1 MEPLRS
7 TDPARI
13 AGYRVLG
20 RLGAGG
26 MGVVLLGRSPGGA
39 LVAIKL
45 IRAEYADDAAFRA
58 RFRREVAIAR
68 QVRNRWAVPVVDAD
82 TEAPAPWLATE
93 FVPGPALS
101 EAVGSGGPLP
111 ERGVRALG
119 SMLAEALEAVHAAG
133 LVHRDVKPGNVL
145 LGLDGPRL
153 IDFGIARALDDTV
166 LTATDVIV
174 GSPGFLSPEQAQG
187 RRIGPASDV
196 FSLGCVLVYAA
207 TGGRP
212 FGSGPVEAMLFRTVH
227 DTADLSAL
235 PPGLVPVVEACLS
248 KDPED
253 RPAAADIRR
262 AFAEDVSGGS
272 WLPGPVTHLIA
283 ERSARML
290 ALPDIDATS
299 LDAGTA
305 GGPGTE
311 SGTGTGATTGTGTG
325 TGGRD
330 TAALP
335 ASPAR
340 RRFLAYVAGGA
351 ALAATGGTAA
361 WLVSSGDGKG
371 TGGGEGDDGKTARPE
386 LHIGLQADLSGP
398 SAALGTGQDRAA
410 RLAVAEHNARGDAPF
425 TLRLTTID
433 DGGDEERARAAVRRF
448 AEDPLLVAALGA
460 TGTDAAREALV
471 AYDEAA
477 LPLLSVVDGDIRH
490 LNRIFL
496 CARPRNDMQM
506 LPVAQFLGA
515 YEIDR
520 IALVDDG
527 TEYGRQTTRFLDTG
541 LRGNGRTVLA
551 ETVREGARDLDA
563 EAVRIAA
570 KRPGAVVYGGGW
582 RDAGRFAKSLT
593 RAGFLG
599 PKIATQAVHDPRF
612 LAEAGEDAAGWLV
625 VSTAADPAS
634 VPSVHPFAAA
644 YRKRFDGA
652 PPLFAAEAYD
662 AVGLIAACA
671 RGLGRERISRQDL
684 LPALRTTS
692 YKGVS
697 KSYAFEP
704 ANGMYTGTGVFVYR
718 VERGRFRYIGM
729 DGREVGGG
737 GGRRDPPHGTSNH

>member
-45 IRAEYADDAAFRA
+45 IRAEYADDAGFRA

-93 FVPGPALS
+93 FVPGPPLS
-101 EAVGSGGPLP
+101 EAVGGGGPLP
-111 ERGVRALG
+111 ERSVRALG
-119 SMLAEALEAVHAAG
+119 SMLAEALEAVHGAG

-166 LTATDVIV
+166 LTATDAIV

-187 RRIGPASDV
+187 RRIGPPSDV

-227 DTADLSAL
+227 DPAELGAL
-235 PPGLVPVVEACLS
+235 PPGLRPVVEACLS
-248 KDPED
+248 KEPEG
-253 RPAAADIRR
+253 RPTAGDIRR
-262 AFAEDVSGGS
+262 AFAPEAPGGG

-290 ALPDIDATS
+290 ALPDIEATS
-299 LDAGTA
+299 LDAGATGQAGFTA
-305 GGPGTE
+305 DP
-311 SGTGTGATTGTGTG
+311 GATPAVGA
-325 TGGRD
+325 GGRD
-330 TAALP
+330 STAVPRSLG
-335 ASPAR
+335 R
-340 RRFLAYVAGGA
+340 RRFLTYVTGGA
-351 ALAATGGTAA
+351 ALAAAGGTTA
-361 WLVSSGDGKG
+361 WLATASGGEKDPGGDG
-371 TGGGEGDDGKTARPE
+371 TGRGDATAARPE
-386 LHIGLQADLSGP
+386 LRIGLQADLSGP
-398 SAALGTGQDRAA
+398 SASTGRGQERAA
-410 RLAVAEHNARGDAPF
+410 LLAVEEHNARADAPF
-425 TLRLTTID
+425 TLRLVVAD
-433 DGGDEERARAAVRRF
+433 DGGDGEKAKAAVRRF
-448 AEDPLLVAALGA
+448 AEDPLVIAAIGA
-460 TGTDAAREALV
+460 TGADAAREALV
-471 AYDEAA
+471 AYDEVA
-477 LPLLSVVDGDIRH
+477 LPLLSVVDGDTRN

-506 LPVAQFLGA
+506 LPVAQYLGA
-515 YEIDR
+515 KGLHTV
-520 IALVDDG
+520 ALVDDG
-527 TEYGRQTTRFLDTG
+527 TEYGRQTTRFLDAG
-541 LRGNGRTVLA
+541 LRGNGRTVFA
-551 ETVREGARDLDA
+551 ETVREGTADLGA
-563 EAVRIAA
+563 EAGRIVAR
-570 KRPGAVVYGGGW
+570 KPGAVVYGGGW
-582 RDAGRFAKSLT
+582 RDAARFARALT
-593 RAGFLG
+593 KAGFRGARLG
-599 PKIATQAVHDPRF
+599 TQAVHDPRF

-634 VPSVHPFAAA
+634 VPSVEAFAAA

-652 PPLFAAEAYD
+652 PPLLAAEAYD

-671 RGLGRERISRQDL
+671 EGTGRTSVTRQDM
-684 LPALRTTS
+684 LPVLRTTR

-704 ANGMYTGTGVFVYR
+704 ANGMYAGTGVFVYR
-718 VERGRFRYIGM
+718 VERGRFRYVGM
-729 DGREVGGG
+729 DGREV
-737 GGRRDPPHGTSNH
+737 

>member
-13 AGYRVLG
+13 AGHRILG

-45 IRAEYADDAAFRA
+45 IRAEYADDAGFRT

-93 FVPGPALS
+93 FVPGPPLS

-111 ERGVRALG
+111 ERSVRALG
-119 SMLAEALEAVHAAG
+119 SMLAEALEAVHGAG

-166 LTATDVIV
+166 LTATDAIV

-187 RRIGPASDV
+187 RRIGPPSDV

-227 DTADLSAL
+227 DPAELGAL
-235 PPGLVPVVEACLS
+235 PPGLRPVVEASLS
-248 KDPED
+248 KDPEG
-253 RPAAADIRR
+253 RPTAGDIRR
-262 AFAEDVSGGS
+262 AFAEDASGGS

-290 ALPDIDATS
+290 ALPDIEATS
-299 LDAGTA
+299 LDAGST
-305 GGPGTE
+305 G
-311 SGTGTGATTGTGTG
+311 GTGFPPHPGATPLSGFPAQPGATPAIGA
-325 TGGRD
+325 GGRD
-330 TAALP
+330 TTAVP
-335 ASPAR
+335 RSPGR
-340 RRFLAYVAGGA
+340 RRFLAYVTGGAVLAAAGG
-351 ALAATGGTAA
+351 TTA
-361 WLVSSGDGKG
+361 WLATAFGDEKDPGGDGKG
-371 TGGGEGDDGKTARPE
+371 RGGTTAARPE
-386 LHIGLQADLSGP
+386 LRIGLQADLSGP
-398 SAALGTGQDRAA
+398 SAATGKGQERAA
-410 RLAVAEHNARGDAPF
+410 LLAVEEHNAREDAPF
-425 TLRLTTID
+425 TLRLVVAD
-433 DGGDEERARAAVRRF
+433 DGGDEEKAKAAVRRF
-448 AEDPLLVAALGA
+448 AQDPLVIAAIGA
-460 TGTDAAREALV
+460 TGADAAREALV

-477 LPLLSVVDGDIRH
+477 LPLLSVVDGDTRN

-496 CARPRNDMQM
+496 SARPRNDMQM
-506 LPVAQFLGA
+506 LPVAQYLGA
-515 YEIDR
+515 KGLHTV
-520 IALVDDG
+520 ALVDDG
-527 TEYGRQTTRFLDTG
+527 TEYGRQTTRFLDAG
-541 LRGNGRTVLA
+541 LRGNGRTVFA
-551 ETVREGARDLDA
+551 ETVREGTADLDA
-563 EAVRIAA
+563 EAGRIVA
-570 KRPGAVVYGGGW
+570 KKPDAVVYGGGW
-582 RDAGRFAKSLT
+582 RDAARFARALT
-593 RAGFLG
+593 KAGFRGARLG
-599 PKIATQAVHDPRF
+599 TQAVHDPRF

-634 VPSVHPFAAA
+634 VPSVEAFAAA

-652 PPLFAAEAYD
+652 PPLLAAEAYD
-662 AVGLIAACA
+662 AVGLIAACVE
-671 RGLGRERISRQDL
+671 GTGRTSVTRQDM
-684 LPALRTTS
+684 LPVLRTTR

-704 ANGMYTGTGVFVYR
+704 ANGMYAGTGVFIYR
-718 VERGRFRYIGM
+718 VERGKFRYVGM
-729 DGREVGGG
+729 DGREV
-737 GGRRDPPHGTSNH
+737 

>member
-1 MEPLRS
+1 MEPLRP

-101 EAVGSGGPLP
+101 EAVGGGGPLP

-119 SMLAEALEAVHAAG
+119 SMLAEALDAVHAAG

-235 PPGLVPVVEACLS
+235 PPGLLPVVESCLS
-248 KDPED
+248 KDPGS
-253 RPAAADIRR
+253 RPAAADIQR

-290 ALPDIDATS
+290 ALPGIDATS
-299 LDAGTA
+299 LDAGAT
-305 GGPGTE
+305 GGPDTGPAPGTGMNP
-311 SGTGTGATTGTGTG
+311 GTGTGAGTGS
-325 TGGRD
+325 GGRD
-330 TAALP
+330 TP
-335 ASPAR
+335 TIPVSPAR
-340 RRFLAYVAGGA
+340 RRFLAYVVGGA

-361 WLVSSGDGKG
+361 WLVSSGDREDS
-371 TGGGEGDDGKTARPE
+371 GGGISGGGGGGDDGKTARPE
-386 LHIGLQADLSGP
+386 LRIGLQADLSGP
-398 SAALGTGQDRAA
+398 AAALGKGQDRAA
-410 RLAVAEHNARGDAPF
+410 RLAVAEHNAQRDAPF
-425 TLRLTTID
+425 TLRLTTVD

-527 TEYGRQTTRFLDTG
+527 TEYGRQTTRFLDAG

-551 ETVREGARDLDA
+551 ETVRQGTRDLGTEA
-563 EAVRIAA
+563 ERIAA

-582 RDAGRFAKSLT
+582 RDAGRFAKALT

-599 PKIATQAVHDPRF
+599 PRIGTQAVHDPRF

-644 YRKRFDGA
+644 YRRRFGSA

-729 DGREVGGG
+729 DGREV
-737 GGRRDPPHGTSNH
+737 

>member
-45 IRAEYADDAAFRA
+45 IRAEYADDTAFRT

-101 EAVGSGGPLP
+101 EAVGGGGPLP

-119 SMLAEALEAVHAAG
+119 SMLAEALDAVHAAG

-235 PPGLVPVVEACLS
+235 PPGLLPVVGACLS
-248 KDPED
+248 KDPGD
-253 RPAAADIRR
+253 RPAAADVRR
-262 AFAEDVSGGS
+262 AFAEDLSGGS

-299 LDAGTA
+299 LDAGGG
-305 GGPGTE
+305 GGPFGGPDT
-311 SGTGTGATTGTGTG
+311 GAGTGAGS
-325 TGGRD
+325 GGRD
-330 TAALP
+330 TTAVAP
-335 ASPAR
+335 SPGR

-351 ALAATGGTAA
+351 ALAATGTTAA
-361 WLVSSGDGKG
+361 WLVSSG
-371 TGGGEGDDGKTARPE
+371 GGDPVGGNGGDDGKAARPE
-386 LHIGLQADLSGP
+386 LRIGLQADLSGP
-398 SAALGTGQDRAA
+398 SAALGKGQERAV
-410 RLAVAEHNARGDAPF
+410 RLAVAEHNARGDAAF
-425 TLRLTTID
+425 TLRLTTVD
-433 DGGDEERARAAVRRF
+433 DGGDEERAKAAVRRF
-448 AEDPLLVAALGA
+448 AEDPLLVAAIGA

-520 IALVDDG
+520 VALVDDG
-527 TEYGRQTTRFLDTG
+527 TEYGRQTTRFLDAG

-551 ETVREGARDLDA
+551 ETVREGSRDLDA
-563 EAVRIAA
+563 EAERIAA

-582 RDAGRFAKSLT
+582 SDAGRFAKSLN

-599 PKIATQAVHDPRF
+599 PRIATQAVHDPRF
-612 LAEAGEDAAGWLV
+612 LAEAGQDAAGWLV

-634 VPSVHPFAAA
+634 VPSVRPFAAA
-644 YRKRFDGA
+644 YRKRFDGV

-671 RGLGRERISRQDL
+671 EGLGREKVGRQDL
-684 LPALRTTS
+684 LPALRTTT

-704 ANGMYTGTGVFVYR
+704 ANGTYTGTGVFVYR
-718 VERGRFRYIGM
+718 VERGRFRYIGT
-729 DGREVGGG
+729 DGREV
-737 GGRRDPPHGTSNH
+737 

>member
-26 MGVVLLGRSPGGA
+26 MGVVLLGRSAGGA

-45 IRAEYADDAAFRA
+45 IRAEYADDSAFRA

-101 EAVGSGGPLP
+101 EAVGGGGPLP

-212 FGSGPVEAMLFRTVH
+212 FGTGPVEAMLFRTVH

-235 PPGLVPVVEACLS
+235 PPGLLPVVGACLA
-248 KDPED
+248 KDPGD
-253 RPAAADIRR
+253 RPTAGEVRAAL
-262 AFAEDVSGGS
+262 AEDLAGGS

-299 LDAGTA
+299 LDARADAPDTVPGA
-305 GGPGTE
+305 GV
-311 SGTGTGATTGTGTG
+311 GAGVGSTTSV
-325 TGGRD
+325 
-330 TAALP
+330 P
-335 ASPAR
+335 APVGR
-340 RRFLAYVAGGA
+340 RRFLAYVTGGA

-361 WLVSSGDGKG
+361 WLAASRDNGEQDGRDGKP
-371 TGGGEGDDGKTARPE
+371 ARRPE
-386 LHIGLQADLSGP
+386 LRIGLQADLSGP
-398 SAALGTGQDRAA
+398 SAAVGRGQDRAA
-410 RLAVAEHNARGDAPF
+410 RLAVAEHNARRDAPF
-425 TLRLTTID
+425 TLRLTTVD
-433 DGGDEERARAAVRRF
+433 DGGEEERATAAVRRF
-448 AEDPLLVAALGA
+448 AADPLVVAAIGA

-477 LPLLSVVDGDIRH
+477 LGLVSVVDGDIRH
-490 LNRIFL
+490 LNRTFL

-506 LPVAQFLGA
+506 VPVAEYLGA

-520 IALVDDG
+520 VALVDDG
-527 TEYGRQTTRFLDTG
+527 TEYGRQTTRFLDAG

-551 ETVREGARDLDA
+551 ETVRQGARDLDA
-563 EAVRIAA
+563 EAGRIAA

-582 RDAGRFAKSLT
+582 RDAGRFAEALN
-593 RAGFLG
+593 RAGYAG
-599 PKIATQAVHDPRF
+599 PKIATQAAHDPRF
-612 LAEAGEDAAGWLV
+612 LAEAGEDAAGWLL

-634 VPSVHPFAAA
+634 VPSVHAFAAA
-644 YRKRFDGA
+644 YRKRYDGA

-671 RGLGRERISRQDL
+671 EKLGRETLTRQDL

-704 ANGMYTGTGVFVYR
+704 ANGMYTGSGVFIYR

-729 DGREVGGG
+729 DGRQV
-737 GGRRDPPHGTSNH
+737 

>member
-45 IRAEYADDAAFRA
+45 IRAEYADDDAFRA

-93 FVPGPALS
+93 FVPGPALG

-119 SMLAEALEAVHAAG
+119 SMLAEALEAVHTAG

-227 DTADLSAL
+227 DTADLGAL
-235 PPGLVPVVEACLS
+235 PPGLLPVVEACLA
-248 KDPED
+248 KDPGD

-299 LDAGTA
+299 LDAGATDGPAPGAETGTRTGTA
-305 GGPGTE
+305 DTA
-311 SGTGTGATTGTGTG
+311 GTGAG

-330 TAALP
+330 AATVP

-340 RRFLAYVAGGA
+340 RRLLAYVVGGA

-361 WLVSSGDGKG
+361 WLASSGDGDAS
-371 TGGGEGDDGKTARPE
+371 GGRGGRGEGDGGKAARPE

-410 RLAVAEHNARGDAPF
+410 RLAVAEHNAQGDTPF
-425 TLRLTTID
+425 TLRLTTVD

-496 CARPRNDMQM
+496 CARPRNDLQM

-527 TEYGRQTTRFLDTG
+527 TEYGRQTTRFLDAG

-551 ETVREGARDLDA
+551 ETVREGTRDLDA
-563 EAVRIAA
+563 EAERIAA

-593 RAGFLG
+593 GAGFLG
-599 PKIATQAVHDPRF
+599 PKIGTQAVHDPRF

-644 YRKRFDGA
+644 YRKRFDSA

-704 ANGMYTGTGVFVYR
+704 ANGTYTGTGVFVYR

-729 DGREVGGG
+729 DGREV
-737 GGRRDPPHGTSNH
+737 

>member
-13 AGYRVLG
+13 AGYRILG

-45 IRAEYADDAAFRA
+45 IRAEYADDAGFRT

-82 TEAPAPWLATE
+82 TEAAAPWLATE

-101 EAVGSGGPLP
+101 EAVGGGAPLS
-111 ERGVRALG
+111 ERSVRALG
-119 SMLAEALEAVHAAG
+119 SMLAEALEAVHGAG

-166 LTATDVIV
+166 LTATDAIV

-187 RRIGPASDV
+187 RRIGPPSDI

-227 DTADLSAL
+227 DPADLGAL
-235 PPGLVPVVEACLS
+235 PPGLRPVVEGCLS
-248 KDPED
+248 KEPEE
-253 RPAAADIRR
+253 RPTAGDIRR
-262 AFAEDVSGGS
+262 AFAEDTSGGS

-290 ALPDIDATS
+290 ALPDIEATS
-299 LDAGTA
+299 LDAGSA
-305 GGPGTE
+305 AE
-311 SGTGTGATTGTGTG
+311 TGATGAGS
-325 TGGRD
+325 RD
-330 TAALP
+330 TTTAP
-335 ASPAR
+335 ASPGR
-340 RRFLAYVAGGA
+340 RRFLAYVTGSAVLAAAGG
-351 ALAATGGTAA
+351 TTA
-361 WLVSSGDGKG
+361 WLATAFGDEKDPGGNGRGDGDKAAA
-371 TGGGEGDDGKTARPE
+371 ARPE

-398 SAALGTGQDRAA
+398 SAATGKGQERAA
-410 RLAVAEHNARGDAPF
+410 LLAVEEHNARKDAPF
-425 TLRLTTID
+425 TLRLVAAD
-433 DGGDEERARAAVRRF
+433 DGGVEARATAAVRRF
-448 AEDPLLVAALGA
+448 AEDPLLVAAIGA
-460 TGTDAAREALV
+460 TGADAAREALV

-477 LPLLSVVDGDIRH
+477 LPLLSVVDGDTRN

-515 YEIDR
+515 YEIDTV
-520 IALVDDG
+520 ALVDDG
-527 TEYGRQTTRFLDTG
+527 TEYGRQTTRFLDAG

-551 ETVREGARDLDA
+551 ETVREGTRDLDA
-563 EAVRIAA
+563 EAERIVAR
-570 KRPGAVVYGGGW
+570 KPGAVVHGGGW
-582 RDAGRFAKSLT
+582 RDAGRFARALT
-593 RAGFLG
+593 KAGFLG
-599 PKIATQAVHDPRF
+599 PKIGTQAVHDPRF

-644 YRKRFDGA
+644 YRKRFDSA
-652 PPLFAAEAYD
+652 PPLLAAEAYD

-671 RGLGRERISRQDL
+671 EGLGRETVTRQDM
-684 LPALRTTS
+684 LPVLRSTR

-704 ANGMYTGTGVFVYR
+704 ANGMYTGTGVFIYR

-729 DGREVGGG
+729 DGREV
-737 GGRRDPPHGTSNH
+737 

>member
-410 RLAVAEHNARGDAPF
+410 RLAVAEHNALGDAPF

-718 VERGRFRYIGM
+718 VERGHFRYIGM
-729 DGREVGGG
+729 DGREV
-737 GGRRDPPHGTSNH
+737 

>member
-7 TDPARI
+7 ADPARI

-45 IRAEYADDAAFRA
+45 IRAEYADDTAFRA

-101 EAVGSGGPLP
+101 EAVGGGGPLP

-212 FGSGPVEAMLFRTVH
+212 FGTGPVEAMLFRTVH
-227 DTADLSAL
+227 DAADLGAL
-235 PPGLVPVVEACLS
+235 PPGLLPVVGACLS

-253 RPAAADIRR
+253 RPSAADIRQ

-272 WLPGPVTHLIA
+272 WLPAPVTHLIA

-299 LDAGTA
+299 LDARPV
-305 GGPGTE
+305 GGPVGGPDTD
-311 SGTGTGATTGTGTG
+311 TGTGA
-325 TGGRD
+325 GGRD
-330 TAALP
+330 TTSVP
-335 ASPAR
+335 APVGR
-340 RRFLAYVAGGA
+340 RRFLAYVTGGA
-351 ALAATGGTAA
+351 ALAASGGTAA
-361 WLVSSGDGKG
+361 WLVSSGDDEDP
-371 TGGGEGDDGKTARPE
+371 GGEGEGDGKTARPE

-398 SAALGTGQDRAA
+398 SAAVGKGQDRAA
-410 RLAVAEHNARGDAPF
+410 RLAVAEHNARRDAPF
-425 TLRLTTID
+425 TLRLTTVD
-433 DGGDEERARAAVRRF
+433 DGGDEERAKAAVRRF
-448 AEDPLLVAALGA
+448 AEDPLLVAAIGA

-527 TEYGRQTTRFLDTG
+527 TEYGRQTTRFLDAG
-541 LRGNGRTVLA
+541 LRGNNRTVLA
-551 ETVREGARDLDA
+551 ETVREGTRDLDA
-563 EAVRIAA
+563 EAERIAA
-570 KRPGAVVYGGGW
+570 KQPGAVVYGGGW

-599 PKIATQAVHDPRF
+599 PKIGTQAVHDPRF
-612 LAEAGEDAAGWLV
+612 LAEAGGDAAGWLV

-662 AVGLIAACA
+662 AVGLIAGCA
-671 RGLGRERISRQDL
+671 EGLGREKVSRQDL

-697 KSYAFEP
+697 KSYAFES
-704 ANGMYTGTGVFVYR
+704 ANGMYTGTGVFIYR

-729 DGREVGGG
+729 DGREV
-737 GGRRDPPHGTSNH
+737 

>member
-7 TDPARI
+7 ADPARI

-410 RLAVAEHNARGDAPF
+410 RLAVAEHNARRDAPF

-729 DGREVGGG
+729 DGREV
-737 GGRRDPPHGTSNH
+737 

>member
-13 AGYRVLG
+13 AGYRILG

-45 IRAEYADDAAFRA
+45 IRAEYADDAGFRT

-82 TEAPAPWLATE
+82 TEAAAPWLATE

-101 EAVGSGGPLP
+101 EAVGGGAPLP
-111 ERGVRALG
+111 ERSVRALG
-119 SMLAEALEAVHAAG
+119 SMLAEALEAVHGAG

-166 LTATDVIV
+166 LTATDAIV

-187 RRIGPASDV
+187 RRIGPPSDI

-227 DTADLSAL
+227 DPADLGAL
-235 PPGLVPVVEACLS
+235 PPGLRPVVEGCLS
-248 KDPED
+248 KEPEG
-253 RPAAADIRR
+253 RPTAGDIRR
-262 AFAEDVSGGS
+262 AFAEDTSGGS

-290 ALPDIDATS
+290 ALPDIEATS
-299 LDAGTA
+299 LDAGSTV
-305 GGPGTE
+305 E
-311 SGTGTGATTGTGTG
+311 TGAGS
-325 TGGRD
+325 RD
-330 TAALP
+330 TTTVP
-335 ASPAR
+335 TSPGR
-340 RRFLAYVAGGA
+340 RRFLAYVTGGA
-351 ALAATGGTAA
+351 ALAAAGGTTA
-361 WLVSSGDGKG
+361 WLATAFGDEKDP
-371 TGGGEGDDGKTARPE
+371 GGNGEGDGDKAAAARPE

-398 SAALGTGQDRAA
+398 SAAIGKGQERAA
-410 RLAVAEHNARGDAPF
+410 LLAVEEHNARKDAPF
-425 TLRLTTID
+425 TLRLVAAD
-433 DGGDEERARAAVRRF
+433 DGGVEEKATAAVRRF
-448 AEDPLLVAALGA
+448 AEDPLLVAAIGA
-460 TGTDAAREALV
+460 TGADAAREALV

-477 LPLLSVVDGDIRH
+477 LPLLSVVDGDTRN

-515 YEIDR
+515 NGLDTV
-520 IALVDDG
+520 ALVDDG
-527 TEYGRQTTRFLDTG
+527 TEYGRQTTRFLDAG

-551 ETVREGARDLDA
+551 ETVREGTRDLDA
-563 EAVRIAA
+563 EAERIVAR
-570 KRPGAVVYGGGW
+570 KPKAVVYGGGW
-582 RDAGRFAKSLT
+582 RDAGRFARALT
-593 RAGFLG
+593 KAGFLG
-599 PKIATQAVHDPRF
+599 PKIGTQAVHDPRF

-644 YRKRFDGA
+644 YRKRFDTA
-652 PPLFAAEAYD
+652 PPLLAAEAYD

-671 RGLGRERISRQDL
+671 EGLGRESVTRQDM
-684 LPALRTTS
+684 LPVLRSTR

-704 ANGMYTGTGVFVYR
+704 ANGMYAGTGVFIYR

-729 DGREVGGG
+729 DGREV
-737 GGRRDPPHGTSNH
+737 

>member
-13 AGYRVLG
+13 AGYRILG

-45 IRAEYADDAAFRA
+45 IRAEYADDAGFRT

-82 TEAPAPWLATE
+82 TEAAAPWLATE

-101 EAVGSGGPLP
+101 EAVGGGAPLP
-111 ERGVRALG
+111 ERSVRALG
-119 SMLAEALEAVHAAG
+119 SMLAEALEAVHGAG

-166 LTATDVIV
+166 LTATDAIV

-187 RRIGPASDV
+187 RRIGPPSDI

-227 DTADLSAL
+227 DPADLGAL
-235 PPGLVPVVEACLS
+235 PPGLRPVVEGCLS
-248 KDPED
+248 KEPEG
-253 RPAAADIRR
+253 RPTAQDIRR
-262 AFAEDVSGGS
+262 AFAEDTSGGS

-290 ALPDIDATS
+290 ALPDIEATS
-299 LDAGTA
+299 LDAGSTV
-305 GGPGTE
+305 E
-311 SGTGTGATTGTGTG
+311 TGAGS
-325 TGGRD
+325 RD
-330 TAALP
+330 TTTVP
-335 ASPAR
+335 TSPGR
-340 RRFLAYVAGGA
+340 RRLLAYVTGGAVLAAAGG
-351 ALAATGGTAA
+351 TTA
-361 WLVSSGDGKG
+361 WLATAFGDEKDPGGNGKGDGDKAAA
-371 TGGGEGDDGKTARPE
+371 ARPE

-398 SAALGTGQDRAA
+398 SAAIGKGQERAA
-410 RLAVAEHNARGDAPF
+410 LLAIDEHNARKDAPF
-425 TLRLTTID
+425 TLRLIAAD
-433 DGGDEERARAAVRRF
+433 DGGVEARATAAVRRF
-448 AEDPLLVAALGA
+448 AQDPLLVAAIGA
-460 TGTDAAREALV
+460 TGADAAREALV

-477 LPLLSVVDGDIRH
+477 LPLLSVVDGDTRN

-515 YEIDR
+515 NGLDTV
-520 IALVDDG
+520 ALVDDG
-527 TEYGRQTTRFLDTG
+527 TEYGRQTTRFLDAG

-551 ETVREGARDLDA
+551 ETVREGTRDLDA
-563 EAVRIAA
+563 EAERIVAR
-570 KRPGAVVYGGGW
+570 KPKAVVYGGGW
-582 RDAGRFAKSLT
+582 RDAGRFARALT
-593 RAGFLG
+593 KAGFLG
-599 PKIATQAVHDPRF
+599 PKIGTQAVHDPRF

-644 YRKRFDGA
+644 YRKRFDSA
-652 PPLFAAEAYD
+652 PPLLAAEAYD

-671 RGLGRERISRQDL
+671 EGLGRESVTRQDM
-684 LPALRTTS
+684 LPVLRSTR

-704 ANGMYTGTGVFVYR
+704 ANGMYAGTGVFIYR

-729 DGREVGGG
+729 DGREV
-737 GGRRDPPHGTSNH
+737 

>member
-45 IRAEYADDAAFRA
+45 IRAEYADDAGFRA

-248 KDPED
+248 KDPGD

-262 AFAEDVSGGS
+262 AFAEDLSGGS

-305 GGPGTE
+305 GGPGAE
-311 SGTGTGATTGTGTG
+311 SGTGTVGTG

-335 ASPAR
+335 AAPAR

-361 WLVSSGDGKG
+361 WLVSSGDGKDPVG
-371 TGGGEGDDGKTARPE
+371 KGEGDDGKTARPE
-386 LHIGLQADLSGP
+386 LRIGLQADLSGP

-496 CARPRNDMQM
+496 CARPRNDLQM

-671 RGLGRERISRQDL
+671 EGLGREKVSRQDL

-729 DGREVGGG
+729 DGREV
-737 GGRRDPPHGTSNH
+737 

>member
-227 DTADLSAL
+227 DTANLSAL

-729 DGREVGGG
+729 DGREV
-737 GGRRDPPHGTSNH
+737 

>member
-26 MGVVLLGRSPGGA
+26 MGVVLLSRSPGGA

-101 EAVGSGGPLP
+101 EAVGGGGPLP

-119 SMLAEALEAVHAAG
+119 SMLAEALDAVHAAG

-227 DTADLSAL
+227 DAAELGAL
-235 PPGLVPVVEACLS
+235 PPGLLPVVGACLS

-253 RPAAADIRR
+253 RPAAADIRQ

-299 LDAGTA
+299 VDAGTT
-305 GGPGTE
+305 GGPDTGT
-311 SGTGTGATTGTGTG
+311 GTNTGTGAGTGTG

-330 TAALP
+330 SATVP
-335 ASPAR
+335 VSPAR

-361 WLVSSGDGKG
+361 WLVSSGDGEDPG
-371 TGGGEGDDGKTARPE
+371 GGGEGDDGKTARPE

-398 SAALGTGQDRAA
+398 SADLGKGQDRAA
-410 RLAVAEHNARGDAPF
+410 RLAVAEHNAQGDAPF
-425 TLRLTTID
+425 TLRLTTVD

-563 EAVRIAA
+563 EAERIAA

-599 PKIATQAVHDPRF
+599 PKIGTQAVHDPRF

-644 YRKRFDGA
+644 YRKRFGSA

-697 KSYAFEP
+697 KGYAFEP
-704 ANGMYTGTGVFVYR
+704 ANGTYTGTGVFVYR

-729 DGREVGGG
+729 DGREV
-737 GGRRDPPHGTSNH
+737 

>member
-45 IRAEYADDAAFRA
+45 IRAEYADDSAFRA

-235 PPGLVPVVEACLS
+235 PPGLLPVIEACLS
-248 KDPED
+248 KDPGD
-253 RPAAADIRR
+253 RPAAADVRR

-305 GGPGTE
+305 GGPGAE
-311 SGTGTGATTGTGTG
+311 SGTGTAGTG

-361 WLVSSGDGKG
+361 WLVSSGDGEG

-398 SAALGTGQDRAA
+398 SAALGAGQDRAA

-520 IALVDDG
+520 VALVDDG

-644 YRKRFDGA
+644 YRRRFDSA

-729 DGREVGGG
+729 DGREV
-737 GGRRDPPHGTSNH
+737 

>member
-45 IRAEYADDAAFRA
+45 IRAEYADDAGFRA

-248 KDPED
+248 KDPGD

-305 GGPGTE
+305 GGPGAE
-311 SGTGTGATTGTGTG
+311 SGTGTVGTG

-335 ASPAR
+335 AAPAR

-361 WLVSSGDGKG
+361 WLVSSGDEKDPVGK
-371 TGGGEGDDGKTARPE
+371 GEGDDGKTARPE

-425 TLRLTTID
+425 TLRLTTVD

-644 YRKRFDGA
+644 YRERFDTA

-729 DGREVGGG
+729 DGREV
-737 GGRRDPPHGTSNH
+737 

>member
-1 MEPLRS
+1 
-7 TDPARI
+7 
-13 AGYRVLG
+13 
-20 RLGAGG
+20 
-26 MGVVLLGRSPGGA
+26 
-39 LVAIKL
+39 
-45 IRAEYADDAAFRA
+45 
-58 RFRREVAIAR
+58 
-68 QVRNRWAVPVVDAD
+68 
-82 TEAPAPWLATE
+82 
-93 FVPGPALS
+93 
-101 EAVGSGGPLP
+101 
-111 ERGVRALG
+111 
-119 SMLAEALEAVHAAG
+119 MLAEALEAVHAAG

-248 KDPED
+248 KDPGD
-253 RPAAADIRR
+253 RPAAAEIRR
-262 AFAEDVSGGS
+262 AFAEDLSGGS

-305 GGPGTE
+305 GGPGAE
-311 SGTGTGATTGTGTG
+311 SGTGTVGTG

-335 ASPAR
+335 AAPAR

-361 WLVSSGDGKG
+361 WLVSSGDGKDPVG
-371 TGGGEGDDGKTARPE
+371 KGEGDDGKTARPE

-398 SAALGTGQDRAA
+398 SAALGKGQDRAA

-425 TLRLTTID
+425 TLRLTTVD

-551 ETVREGARDLDA
+551 ETVREGTRDLDA
-563 EAVRIAA
+563 EAERIAA
-570 KRPGAVVYGGGW
+570 KQPGAVVYGGGW

-599 PKIATQAVHDPRF
+599 PKIATQSVHDPRF

-644 YRKRFDGA
+644 YRRRFDSA

-671 RGLGRERISRQDL
+671 EGLGREKVSRQDL

-729 DGREVGGG
+729 DGREV
-737 GGRRDPPHGTSNH
+737 

>member
-26 MGVVLLGRSPGGA
+26 MGVVLLGRSPGGT

-45 IRAEYADDAAFRA
+45 IRAEYADDAGFRT

-82 TEAPAPWLATE
+82 TEAAAPWLATE

-101 EAVGSGGPLP
+101 EAVGGGGPLP
-111 ERGVRALG
+111 ERSVRALG
-119 SMLAEALEAVHAAG
+119 SMLAEALEAVHGAG

-166 LTATDVIV
+166 LTATDAIV

-187 RRIGPASDV
+187 RRIGPPSDV

-227 DTADLSAL
+227 DQADLGAL
-235 PPGLVPVVEACLS
+235 TPGLRPVVEACLA
-248 KDPED
+248 KEPEG
-253 RPAAADIRR
+253 RPAAGDIRR

-290 ALPDIDATS
+290 ALPDIEATS
-299 LDAGTA
+299 LDAGSLADT
-305 GGPGTE
+305 GP
-311 SGTGTGATTGTGTG
+311 
-325 TGGRD
+325 GGRD
-330 TAALP
+330 TTTVP
-335 ASPAR
+335 ASPGR
-340 RRFLAYVAGGA
+340 RRFLTYVTGGAVLAAGGGTTA
-351 ALAATGGTAA
+351 WLAAFRDEKDPGRRDQGGGGTTA
-361 WLVSSGDGKG
+361 
-371 TGGGEGDDGKTARPE
+371 ARPE
-386 LHIGLQADLSGP
+386 LRIGLQADLSGP
-398 SAALGTGQDRAA
+398 SAAVGRGQERAA
-410 RLAVAEHNARGDAPF
+410 LLAVEEHNARRDAPF
-425 TLRLTTID
+425 TLRLVTAD
-433 DGGDEERARAAVRRF
+433 DGGDEARARAAVRRF
-448 AEDPLLVAALGA
+448 AEDPLLVTAIGA
-460 TGTDAAREALV
+460 TGPDAAREALV

-477 LPLLSVVDGDIRH
+477 LPLLSVVDGDTRN

-520 IALVDDG
+520 VALVDDG
-527 TEYGRQTTRFLDTG
+527 TEYGRQTTRFLDAG

-551 ETVREGARDLDA
+551 ETVREGTGDLDA
-563 EAVRIAA
+563 EAERIVAR
-570 KRPGAVVYGGGW
+570 KPGAVVYGGGW
-582 RDAGRFAKSLT
+582 RDAGRFARALT
-593 RAGFLG
+593 GAGFLG
-599 PKIATQAVHDPRF
+599 PRIGTQAVHDPRF
-612 LAEAGEDAAGWLV
+612 LAEAGGDAAGWLV

-634 VPSVHPFAAA
+634 VPSVHPFAAV
-644 YRKRFDGA
+644 YRKRFDSA
-652 PPLFAAEAYD
+652 PPLLAAEAYD

-671 RGLGRERISRQDL
+671 EGTGRETVTRQDM
-684 LPALRTTS
+684 LPVLRSTR

-704 ANGMYTGTGVFVYR
+704 ANGMYTGTGVFIYR
-718 VERGRFRYIGM
+718 VERGRFRYVGM
-729 DGREVGGG
+729 DGRKV
-737 GGRRDPPHGTSNH
+737 

>member
-26 MGVVLLGRSPGGA
+26 MGVVLLGRSAGGA

-45 IRAEYADDAAFRA
+45 IRAEYADDSAFRA

-101 EAVGSGGPLP
+101 EAVGGGGPLP

-187 RRIGPASDV
+187 RRIGPPSDV

-212 FGSGPVEAMLFRTVH
+212 FGTGPVEAMLFRTVH

-235 PPGLVPVVEACLS
+235 PPGLLPVVGACLA
-248 KDPED
+248 KDPGD
-253 RPAAADIRR
+253 RPTAGEVRAAL
-262 AFAEDVSGGS
+262 AEDLAGGS

-299 LDAGTA
+299 LDARADAPDTVPGA
-305 GGPGTE
+305 GAGVG
-311 SGTGTGATTGTGTG
+311 STTSV
-325 TGGRD
+325 
-330 TAALP
+330 P
-335 ASPAR
+335 APVGR
-340 RRFLAYVAGGA
+340 RRFLAYVTGGA

-361 WLVSSGDGKG
+361 WLAASR
-371 TGGGEGDDGKTARPE
+371 DDGKPDGRDGKPARRPE
-386 LHIGLQADLSGP
+386 LRIGLQADLSGP
-398 SAALGTGQDRAA
+398 SAAVGRGQDRAA
-410 RLAVAEHNARGDAPF
+410 RLAVAEHNARRDAPF
-425 TLRLTTID
+425 TLRLTTVD
-433 DGGDEERARAAVRRF
+433 DGGEEERATAAVRRF
-448 AEDPLLVAALGA
+448 AADPLVVAAIGA

-477 LPLLSVVDGDIRH
+477 LGLVSVVDGDIRH
-490 LNRIFL
+490 LNRTFL

-506 LPVAQFLGA
+506 LPVAEYLGA

-520 IALVDDG
+520 VALVDDG
-527 TEYGRQTTRFLDTG
+527 TEYGRQTTRFLDAG

-563 EAVRIAA
+563 EAGRIAA

-582 RDAGRFAKSLT
+582 RDAGRFAEALN
-593 RAGFLG
+593 RAGYPG
-599 PKIATQAVHDPRF
+599 PKIATQAAHDPRF
-612 LAEAGEDAAGWLV
+612 LAEAGEDAAGWLL

-634 VPSVHPFAAA
+634 VPSVHAFAAA
-644 YRKRFDGA
+644 YRKRYDGA

-671 RGLGRERISRQDL
+671 EKLGRETLTRQDL
-684 LPALRTTS
+684 LAALRTTS

-704 ANGMYTGTGVFVYR
+704 ANGMYTGTGVFIYR

-729 DGREVGGG
+729 DGRQV
-737 GGRRDPPHGTSNH
+737 

>member
-13 AGYRVLG
+13 AGYRILG

-39 LVAIKL
+39 LMAIKL
-45 IRAEYADDAAFRA
+45 IRAEYADDAGFRT

-82 TEAPAPWLATE
+82 TEAAAPWLATE

-101 EAVGSGGPLP
+101 EAVGGGAPLP
-111 ERGVRALG
+111 ERSVRALG
-119 SMLAEALEAVHAAG
+119 SMLAEALEAVHGAG

-166 LTATDVIV
+166 LTATDAIV

-187 RRIGPASDV
+187 RRIGPPSDI

-227 DTADLSAL
+227 DPADLGAL
-235 PPGLVPVVEACLS
+235 PPGLRPVVEGCLS
-248 KDPED
+248 KEPEG
-253 RPAAADIRR
+253 RPTAGDIRR
-262 AFAEDVSGGS
+262 AFAEDTSGGS

-290 ALPDIDATS
+290 ALPDIEATS
-299 LDAGTA
+299 LDAGSTV
-305 GGPGTE
+305 E
-311 SGTGTGATTGTGTG
+311 TGAGS
-325 TGGRD
+325 RD
-330 TAALP
+330 TTTVP
-335 ASPAR
+335 TPPGR
-340 RRFLAYVAGGA
+340 RRFLAYVTGGAVLAAAGG
-351 ALAATGGTAA
+351 TTA
-361 WLVSSGDGKG
+361 WLATAFGDEKDPGGDGDKAAA
-371 TGGGEGDDGKTARPE
+371 ARPE

-398 SAALGTGQDRAA
+398 SAAIGKGQERAA
-410 RLAVAEHNARGDAPF
+410 LLAVEEHNARKDAPF
-425 TLRLTTID
+425 TLRLVAAD
-433 DGGDEERARAAVRRF
+433 DGGVEAGATAAVRRF
-448 AEDPLLVAALGA
+448 AEDPLLVAAIGA
-460 TGTDAAREALV
+460 TGADAAREALV

-477 LPLLSVVDGDIRH
+477 LPLLSVVDGDTRN

-515 YEIDR
+515 NGLDTV
-520 IALVDDG
+520 ALVDDG
-527 TEYGRQTTRFLDTG
+527 TEYGRQTTRFLDAG

-551 ETVREGARDLDA
+551 ETVREGTRDLDA
-563 EAVRIAA
+563 EAERIVAR
-570 KRPGAVVYGGGW
+570 KPKAVVFGGGW
-582 RDAGRFAKSLT
+582 RDAGRFARALT
-593 RAGFLG
+593 KAGFLG
-599 PKIATQAVHDPRF
+599 PKIGTQAVHDPRF

-644 YRKRFDGA
+644 YRKRFDSA
-652 PPLFAAEAYD
+652 PPLLAAEAYD

-671 RGLGRERISRQDL
+671 EGLGRESVTRQDM
-684 LPALRTTS
+684 LPVLRSTR

-704 ANGMYTGTGVFVYR
+704 ANGMYAGTGVFIYR

-729 DGREVGGG
+729 DGREV
-737 GGRRDPPHGTSNH
+737 

>member
-7 TDPARI
+7 ADPARI
-13 AGYRVLG
+13 AGYRILG

-45 IRAEYADDAAFRA
+45 IRAEYADDPGFRA

-101 EAVGSGGPLP
+101 EAVGGGGPLP

-212 FGSGPVEAMLFRTVH
+212 FGTGPVEAMLFRTVH
-227 DTADLSAL
+227 DPAELGAL
-235 PPGLVPVVEACLS
+235 PPGLRPVVEACLS
-248 KDPED
+248 KAPEG
-253 RPAAADIRR
+253 RPTTADIRR
-262 AFAEDVSGGS
+262 AFAEDLSGGS

-299 LDAGTA
+299 LDAG
-305 GGPGTE
+305 
-311 SGTGTGATTGTGTG
+311 SGTGLDGGPDTGTGTG
-325 TGGRD
+325 TGLGTGPGGRD
-330 TAALP
+330 TTAVP
-335 ASPAR
+335 APVGR
-340 RRFLAYVAGGA
+340 RRFLAYVAGGT

-361 WLVSSGDGKG
+361 WLGFSGDGKDP
-371 TGGGEGDDGKTARPE
+371 GGKGEEDDGKAARPE

-398 SAALGTGQDRAA
+398 SAAVGKGQDRAA
-410 RLAVAEHNARGDAPF
+410 RLAVAEHNARGNAPF
-425 TLRLTTID
+425 TLRLTTVD
-433 DGGDEERARAAVRRF
+433 DGGDEERAKAAVRRF
-448 AEDPLLVAALGA
+448 AEDPLLVAAIGA

-515 YEIDR
+515 YEIDQV
-520 IALVDDG
+520 ALVDDG

-541 LRGNGRTVLA
+541 LRGNGRTVFA
-551 ETVREGARDLDA
+551 ETVREGTRDLDA
-563 EAVRIAA
+563 EAERIAA

-599 PKIATQAVHDPRF
+599 PKIGTQAVHDPRF
-612 LAEAGEDAAGWLV
+612 LAEAGEAAAGWLV

-644 YRKRFDGA
+644 YRGRFGGA

-671 RGLGRERISRQDL
+671 EGLGRETVSRQDL

-697 KSYAFEP
+697 KSYAFES
-704 ANGMYTGTGVFVYR
+704 ANGMYTGTGVFIYR

-729 DGREVGGG
+729 DGTEV
-737 GGRRDPPHGTSNH
+737 

>member
-7 TDPARI
+7 ADPARI
-13 AGYRVLG
+13 AGYRILG

-45 IRAEYADDAAFRA
+45 IRAEYADDPGFRA

-101 EAVGSGGPLP
+101 EAVGGGGPLP

-212 FGSGPVEAMLFRTVH
+212 FGTGPVEAMLFRTVH
-227 DTADLSAL
+227 DPAELGAL
-235 PPGLVPVVEACLS
+235 PPGLRPVVEACLS
-248 KDPED
+248 KAPEG
-253 RPAAADIRR
+253 RPTTADIRR
-262 AFAEDVSGGS
+262 AFAEDLSGGS

-299 LDAGTA
+299 LDAG
-305 GGPGTE
+305 
-311 SGTGTGATTGTGTG
+311 SGTGLDGGPDTGTGTG
-325 TGGRD
+325 TGLGTGPGGRD
-330 TAALP
+330 TTAVP
-335 ASPAR
+335 APVGR
-340 RRFLAYVAGGA
+340 RRFLAYVAGGT

-361 WLVSSGDGKG
+361 WLGFSGDGKDP
-371 TGGGEGDDGKTARPE
+371 GGKGEEDDGKAARPE

-398 SAALGTGQDRAA
+398 SAAVGKGQDRAA
-410 RLAVAEHNARGDAPF
+410 RLAVAEHNARGNAPF
-425 TLRLTTID
+425 TLRLTTVD
-433 DGGDEERARAAVRRF
+433 DGGDEERAKAAVRRF
-448 AEDPLLVAALGA
+448 AEDPLLVAAIGA

-515 YEIDR
+515 YEIDQV
-520 IALVDDG
+520 ALVDDG

-541 LRGNGRTVLA
+541 LRGNGRTVFA
-551 ETVREGARDLDA
+551 ETVREGTRDLDA
-563 EAVRIAA
+563 EAGRIAA

-599 PKIATQAVHDPRF
+599 PKIGTQAVHDPRF
-612 LAEAGEDAAGWLV
+612 LAEAGEAAAGWLV

-644 YRKRFDGA
+644 YRGRFGGA

-671 RGLGRERISRQDL
+671 EGLGRETVSRQDL

-697 KSYAFEP
+697 KSYAFES
-704 ANGMYTGTGVFVYR
+704 ANGMYTGTGVFIYR

-729 DGREVGGG
+729 DGTEV
-737 GGRRDPPHGTSNH
+737 

>member
-26 MGVVLLGRSPGGA
+26 MGVVLLGRSAGGA

-45 IRAEYADDAAFRA
+45 IRAEYADDSAFRA

-101 EAVGSGGPLP
+101 EAVGGGGPLP

-212 FGSGPVEAMLFRTVH
+212 FGTGPVEAMLFRTVH

-235 PPGLVPVVEACLS
+235 PPGLLPVVGACLA
-248 KDPED
+248 KAPGD
-253 RPAAADIRR
+253 RPTAGEVRAAL
-262 AFAEDVSGGS
+262 AEDLAGGS

-299 LDAGTA
+299 LDARADAPDTVPGA
-305 GGPGTE
+305 GAGVG
-311 SGTGTGATTGTGTG
+311 STTSV
-325 TGGRD
+325 
-330 TAALP
+330 P
-335 ASPAR
+335 APVGR
-340 RRFLAYVAGGA
+340 RRFLAYVTGGA

-361 WLVSSGDGKG
+361 WLAASR
-371 TGGGEGDDGKTARPE
+371 DDGEPDGRGGKPARRPE
-386 LHIGLQADLSGP
+386 LRIGLQADLSGP
-398 SAALGTGQDRAA
+398 SAAVGRGQDRAA
-410 RLAVAEHNARGDAPF
+410 RLAVAQHNARRDAPF
-425 TLRLTTID
+425 TLRLTTVD
-433 DGGDEERARAAVRRF
+433 DGGEEERATAAVRRF
-448 AEDPLLVAALGA
+448 AADPLVVAAIGA

-477 LPLLSVVDGDIRH
+477 LGLVSVVDGDIRH
-490 LNRIFL
+490 LNRTFL

-506 LPVAQFLGA
+506 VPVAEYLGA

-520 IALVDDG
+520 VALVDDG
-527 TEYGRQTTRFLDTG
+527 TEYGRQTTRFLDAG

-563 EAVRIAA
+563 EAGRIAA

-582 RDAGRFAKSLT
+582 RDAGRFAEALN
-593 RAGFLG
+593 RAGYAG
-599 PKIATQAVHDPRF
+599 PKLATQAAHDPRF
-612 LAEAGEDAAGWLV
+612 LAEAGEDAAGWLL

-634 VPSVHPFAAA
+634 VPSVHAFAAA
-644 YRKRFDGA
+644 YRKRYDGA

-671 RGLGRERISRQDL
+671 EKLGRETLTRQDL

-704 ANGMYTGTGVFVYR
+704 ANGMYTGTGVFIYR

-729 DGREVGGG
+729 DGRQV
-737 GGRRDPPHGTSNH
+737 

>member
-45 IRAEYADDAAFRA
+45 IRAEYADDAGFRA

-119 SMLAEALEAVHAAG
+119 SILAEALEAVHAAG

-248 KDPED
+248 KDPGD

-262 AFAEDVSGGS
+262 AFAEDLSGGS

-311 SGTGTGATTGTGTG
+311 SGTGTVGTG

-335 ASPAR
+335 AAPAR

-361 WLVSSGDGKG
+361 WLVSSGDGKDPVG
-371 TGGGEGDDGKTARPE
+371 KGEGDDGKTARPE
-386 LHIGLQADLSGP
+386 LRIGLQADLSGP

-496 CARPRNDMQM
+496 CARPRNDLQM

-644 YRKRFDGA
+644 YRKRFEGA

-671 RGLGRERISRQDL
+671 EGLGREKVSRQDL

-729 DGREVGGG
+729 DGREV
-737 GGRRDPPHGTSNH
+737 

>member
-39 LVAIKL
+39 LVAIKV

-729 DGREVGGG
+729 DGREV
-737 GGRRDPPHGTSNH
+737 

>member
-26 MGVVLLGRSPGGA
+26 MGVVLLGRSAGGA

-45 IRAEYADDAAFRA
+45 IRAEYADDSAFRA

-101 EAVGSGGPLP
+101 EAVGGGGPLP

-212 FGSGPVEAMLFRTVH
+212 FGTGPVEAMLFRTVH

-235 PPGLVPVVEACLS
+235 PPGLLPVVGACLA
-248 KDPED
+248 KDPGD
-253 RPAAADIRR
+253 RPTAGEVRAAL
-262 AFAEDVSGGS
+262 AEDLAGGS

-299 LDAGTA
+299 LDARADAPDTVPGA
-305 GGPGTE
+305 GA
-311 SGTGTGATTGTGTG
+311 GAGSTTSVRAPVG
-325 TGGRD
+325 
-330 TAALP
+330 
-335 ASPAR
+335 R
-340 RRFLAYVAGGA
+340 RRFLAYVTGGA

-361 WLVSSGDGKG
+361 WLAASR
-371 TGGGEGDDGKTARPE
+371 DDGEQDGRNGKPARRPE
-386 LHIGLQADLSGP
+386 LRIGLQADLSGP
-398 SAALGTGQDRAA
+398 SAAVGRGQDRAA
-410 RLAVAEHNARGDAPF
+410 RLAVAEHNARRDAPF
-425 TLRLTTID
+425 TLRLTTVD
-433 DGGDEERARAAVRRF
+433 DGGEEERATAAVRRF
-448 AEDPLLVAALGA
+448 AADPLVVAAIGA

-477 LPLLSVVDGDIRH
+477 LGLVSVVDGDIRH
-490 LNRIFL
+490 LNRTFL

-506 LPVAQFLGA
+506 LPVAEYLGA

-520 IALVDDG
+520 VALVDDG
-527 TEYGRQTTRFLDTG
+527 TEYGRQTTRFLDAG

-563 EAVRIAA
+563 EAGRIAA

-582 RDAGRFAKSLT
+582 RDAGRFATALN
-593 RAGFLG
+593 RAGYAG
-599 PKIATQAVHDPRF
+599 PKIATQAAHDPRF
-612 LAEAGEDAAGWLV
+612 LAEAGEDAAGWLL

-634 VPSVHPFAAA
+634 VPSVHAFAAA
-644 YRKRFDGA
+644 YRKRYDGA

-671 RGLGRERISRQDL
+671 EKLGRETLTRQDL

-704 ANGMYTGTGVFVYR
+704 ANGMYTGTGVFIYR

-729 DGREVGGG
+729 DGRQV
-737 GGRRDPPHGTSNH
+737 

>member
-612 LAEAGEDAAGWLV
+612 LAKAGEDAAGWLV

-644 YRKRFDGA
+644 VRGGGVRRGRTDRRLRAGTGPGA
-652 PPLFAAEAYD
+652 DQPPGPAAR
-662 AVGLIAACA
+662 AADHLVQGGVQELRLRA
-671 RGLGRERISRQDL
+671 RQRDVHRDRGLRLPRGAGALPVHRDGRPGGLTGRARSD
-684 LPALRTTS
+684 LPAAVR
-692 YKGVS
+692 
-697 KSYAFEP
+697 
-704 ANGMYTGTGVFVYR
+704 N
-718 VERGRFRYIGM
+718 
-729 DGREVGGG
+729 
-737 GGRRDPPHGTSNH
+737 RR

>member
-7 TDPARI
+7 ADPARI
-13 AGYRVLG
+13 AGYRILG

-45 IRAEYADDAAFRA
+45 IRAEYADDPGFRA

-101 EAVGSGGPLP
+101 EAVGGGGPLP

-212 FGSGPVEAMLFRTVH
+212 FGTGPVEAMLFRTVH
-227 DTADLSAL
+227 DPAELGAL
-235 PPGLVPVVEACLS
+235 PPGLRPVVEACLS
-248 KDPED
+248 KAPEG
-253 RPAAADIRR
+253 RPTTAGIRR
-262 AFAEDVSGGS
+262 AFAEDLSGGS

-299 LDAGTA
+299 LDAG
-305 GGPGTE
+305 
-311 SGTGTGATTGTGTG
+311 SGTGVDGGPDTGTGTG
-325 TGGRD
+325 PGGRD
-330 TAALP
+330 TTAVP
-335 ASPAR
+335 APVGR
-340 RRFLAYVAGGA
+340 RRFLAYVAGGT

-361 WLVSSGDGKG
+361 WLGFSGDGKDP
-371 TGGGEGDDGKTARPE
+371 GGKGEEDDGKAARPE

-398 SAALGTGQDRAA
+398 SAAVGKGQDRAA
-410 RLAVAEHNARGDAPF
+410 RLAVAEHNARGNAPF
-425 TLRLTTID
+425 TLRLTTVD
-433 DGGDEERARAAVRRF
+433 DGGDEERAKAAVRRF
-448 AEDPLLVAALGA
+448 AEDPLLVAAIGA

-515 YEIDR
+515 YEIDQV
-520 IALVDDG
+520 ALVDDG

-541 LRGNGRTVLA
+541 LRGNGRTVFA
-551 ETVREGARDLDA
+551 ETVREGTRDLDA
-563 EAVRIAA
+563 EAERIAA

-599 PKIATQAVHDPRF
+599 PKIGTQAVHDPRF
-612 LAEAGEDAAGWLV
+612 LAEAGEAAAGWLV

-644 YRKRFDGA
+644 YRGRFDGA

-671 RGLGRERISRQDL
+671 EGLGRETVSRQDL

-697 KSYAFEP
+697 KSYAFES
-704 ANGMYTGTGVFVYR
+704 ANGMYTGTGVFIYR

-729 DGREVGGG
+729 DGTEV
-737 GGRRDPPHGTSNH
+737 

>member
-13 AGYRVLG
+13 AGYRILG

-45 IRAEYADDAAFRA
+45 IRAEYADDAGFRT

-82 TEAPAPWLATE
+82 TGAAAPWLATE

-111 ERGVRALG
+111 ERSVRALG
-119 SMLAEALEAVHAAG
+119 SMLAEALEAVHGAG

-166 LTATDVIV
+166 LTATDAIV

-187 RRIGPASDV
+187 RRIGPESDV

-227 DTADLSAL
+227 DTAELGAL
-235 PPGLVPVVEACLS
+235 PPGLRPVVEACLS
-248 KDPED
+248 KEPGG
-253 RPAAADIRR
+253 RPTAADIRLG
-262 AFAEDVSGGS
+262 FAEDVSGGS

-290 ALPDIDATS
+290 ALPDIEATS
-299 LDAGTA
+299 LDAGAT
-305 GGPGTE
+305 GGPGDAA
-311 SGTGTGATTGTGTG
+311 SGAGTGTGTG
-325 TGGRD
+325 TGSQG
-330 TAALP
+330 TTTVP
-335 ASPAR
+335 ASPGR
-340 RRFLAYVAGGA
+340 RRFLAYVTGGAVLAAAGG
-351 ALAATGGTAA
+351 TTA
-361 WLVSSGDGKG
+361 WLVSSGDDKDS
-371 TGGGEGDDGKTARPE
+371 GGEGEERGSTARPE
-386 LHIGLQADLSGP
+386 LRIGLQADLSGP
-398 SAALGTGQDRAA
+398 SAALGKGQDRAA
-410 RLAVAEHNARGDAPF
+410 RLAVAEHNAREDAPF
-425 TLRLTTID
+425 TLRLTTVD

-477 LPLLSVVDGDIRH
+477 LPLLSVVDGDTRH

-515 YEIDR
+515 YEIDD

-541 LRGNGRTVLA
+541 LRGNGRTVFA
-551 ETVREGARDLDA
+551 ETVREGARDLDGEA
-563 EAVRIAA
+563 ERIVA
-570 KRPGAVVYGGGW
+570 RQPGAVVYGGGW

-599 PKIATQAVHDPRF
+599 PKIGTQAVHDPRF

-634 VPSVHPFAAA
+634 VPSVHPFAAT
-644 YRKRFDGA
+644 YRKRFGGA

-662 AVGLIAACA
+662 AVGLIASCA
-671 RGLGRERISRQDL
+671 EGLGRDRVTRQDM
-684 LPALRTTS
+684 LPVLRTTT
-692 YKGVS
+692 YKGIS
-697 KSYAFEP
+697 KSYAFEA
-704 ANGMYTGTGVFVYR
+704 ANGMYTGTGVFIYR

-729 DGREVGGG
+729 DGREV
-737 GGRRDPPHGTSNH
+737 

>member
-45 IRAEYADDAAFRA
+45 IRAEYADDSAFRA

-262 AFAEDVSGGS
+262 AFAEDRSGGS

-299 LDAGTA
+299 LDARTGSA
-305 GGPGTE
+305 PFDGPDTGA
-311 SGTGTGATTGTGTG
+311 GTGTGATA
-325 TGGRD
+325 GRD

-371 TGGGEGDDGKTARPE
+371 RGGGEGDDGKTARPE

-398 SAALGTGQDRAA
+398 SAALGKGQERAA
-410 RLAVAEHNARGDAPF
+410 RLAVAEHNTRGDAPF

-551 ETVREGARDLDA
+551 ETVREGTRDLDA

-671 RGLGRERISRQDL
+671 RKLGRERISRQDL

-729 DGREVGGG
+729 DGREV
-737 GGRRDPPHGTSNH
+737 

>member
-13 AGYRVLG
+13 AGYRILG

-45 IRAEYADDAAFRA
+45 IRAEYADDAGFRT

-82 TEAPAPWLATE
+82 TEAAAPWLATE

-101 EAVGSGGPLP
+101 EAVGGGAPLP
-111 ERGVRALG
+111 ERSVRALG
-119 SMLAEALEAVHAAG
+119 SMLAEALEAVHGAG

-166 LTATDVIV
+166 LTATDAIV

-187 RRIGPASDV
+187 RRIGPPSDI

-227 DTADLSAL
+227 DPADLGAL
-235 PPGLVPVVEACLS
+235 PPGLRPVVEGCLS
-248 KDPED
+248 KEPEG
-253 RPAAADIRR
+253 RPTAGDIRR
-262 AFAEDVSGGS
+262 AFAEDTSGGS

-290 ALPDIDATS
+290 ALPDIEATS
-299 LDAGTA
+299 LDAGSTV
-305 GGPGTE
+305 E
-311 SGTGTGATTGTGTG
+311 TGAGS
-325 TGGRD
+325 RD
-330 TAALP
+330 TTTVP
-335 ASPAR
+335 TSPGR
-340 RRFLAYVAGGA
+340 RRFLAYVTGGAVLAAAGG
-351 ALAATGGTAA
+351 TTA
-361 WLVSSGDGKG
+361 WLATAFGDEKDP
-371 TGGGEGDDGKTARPE
+371 GGNGEGDGDKAAAARPE

-398 SAALGTGQDRAA
+398 SAAIGKGQERAA
-410 RLAVAEHNARGDAPF
+410 LLAVEEHNARKDAPF
-425 TLRLTTID
+425 TLRLVAAD
-433 DGGDEERARAAVRRF
+433 DGGVEEKATAAVRRF
-448 AEDPLLVAALGA
+448 AEDPLLVAAIGA
-460 TGTDAAREALV
+460 TGADAAREALV

-477 LPLLSVVDGDIRH
+477 LPLLSVVDGDTRN

-515 YEIDR
+515 NGLDTV
-520 IALVDDG
+520 ALVDDG
-527 TEYGRQTTRFLDTG
+527 TEYGRQTTRFLDAG

-551 ETVREGARDLDA
+551 ETVREGTRDLDA
-563 EAVRIAA
+563 EAERIVAR
-570 KRPGAVVYGGGW
+570 KPKAVVYGGGW
-582 RDAGRFAKSLT
+582 RDAGRFARALT
-593 RAGFLG
+593 KAGFLG
-599 PKIATQAVHDPRF
+599 PKIGTQAVHDPRF

-644 YRKRFDGA
+644 YRKRFDSA
-652 PPLFAAEAYD
+652 PPLLAAEAYD

-671 RGLGRERISRQDL
+671 EGLGRESVTRQDM
-684 LPALRTTS
+684 LPVLRSTR

-704 ANGMYTGTGVFVYR
+704 ANGMYAGTGVFIYR

-729 DGREVGGG
+729 DGREV
-737 GGRRDPPHGTSNH
+737 

>member
-45 IRAEYADDAAFRA
+45 IRAEYADDAGFRA

-101 EAVGSGGPLP
+101 EAVGGGGPLP

-235 PPGLVPVVEACLS
+235 PPGLLPVVEACLS
-248 KDPED
+248 KDPGD
-253 RPAAADIRR
+253 RPGAGDIRR

-299 LDAGTA
+299 LDAGA
-305 GGPGTE
+305 PGGPD
-311 SGTGTGATTGTGTG
+311 TGTGTG
-325 TGGRD
+325 SATGTGTATGGRD
-330 TAALP
+330 TATVP
-335 ASPAR
+335 VSPAR

-351 ALAATGGTAA
+351 VLAATGGTAA
-361 WLVSSGDGKG
+361 WLVSSGDGDDPG
-371 TGGGEGDDGKTARPE
+371 GGGEGDDGKAARPE
-386 LHIGLQADLSGP
+386 LRIGLQADLSGP
-398 SAALGTGQDRAA
+398 SAALGKGQDRAA
-410 RLAVAEHNARGDAPF
+410 RLAVAEHNAQGDAPF
-425 TLRLTTID
+425 TLRLTTVD

-515 YEIDR
+515 YEIDKV
-520 IALVDDG
+520 ALVDDG

-551 ETVREGARDLDA
+551 ETVREGTRDLDA
-563 EAVRIAA
+563 EAERIAA

-582 RDAGRFAKSLT
+582 RDAGRFAKSLA

-599 PKIATQAVHDPRF
+599 PKIGTQAVHDPRF

-644 YRKRFDGA
+644 YRKRFDSA

-671 RGLGRERISRQDL
+671 RGLGRERITRQDL

-729 DGREVGGG
+729 DGREV
-737 GGRRDPPHGTSNH
+737 